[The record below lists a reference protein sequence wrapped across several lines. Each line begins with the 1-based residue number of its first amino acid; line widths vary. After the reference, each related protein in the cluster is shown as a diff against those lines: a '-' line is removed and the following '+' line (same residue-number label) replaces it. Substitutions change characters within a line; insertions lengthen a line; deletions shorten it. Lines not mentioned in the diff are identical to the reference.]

1 MLPYVALMA
10 MLVGLVLVASH
21 RRDERLEWATK
32 PLAALTFIAA
42 AVARGSL
49 STTYG
54 QILTL
59 GLLLAAI
66 GDVLLIPATRRTF
79 LYGLASFL
87 LGHLAYG
94 AAFAVRGIDLVALV
108 LALGALAIVATPI
121 LRWLWP
127 HVALPMRLP
136 VASYV
141 VVITTMVAL
150 AVATHVRS
158 PDPRIVVGAIAFYLS
173 DLAVAR
179 NRFVSEG
186 FVNRAWGLPLY
197 FGSQLVLA
205 WTIDSWPAG
214 L

>member
-1 MLPYVALMA
+1 MIPYVVVMTA
-10 MLVGLVLVASH
+10 LVGLVLVASY
-21 RRDERLEWATK
+21 RRDPRLEWATK

-49 STTYG
+49 ETTYG
-54 QILTL
+54 QVLTF
-59 GLLLAAI
+59 GLVLAAI
-66 GDVLLIPATRRTF
+66 GDVLLIPKSKR
-79 LYGLASFL
+79 SFL
-87 LGHLAYG
+87 FGLVAFLFGHVAYG
-94 AAFAVRGIDLVALV
+94 AAFVVRGIDVT
-108 LALGALAIVATPI
+108 ALGVSAVVLAIVAVPI

-127 HVALPMRLP
+127 HVPGPMRVP

-150 AVATHVRS
+150 AAATHVRA
-158 PDPRIVVGAIAFYLS
+158 PELRILVGAIAFYLS

-205 WTIDSWPAG
+205 STV
-214 L
+214 